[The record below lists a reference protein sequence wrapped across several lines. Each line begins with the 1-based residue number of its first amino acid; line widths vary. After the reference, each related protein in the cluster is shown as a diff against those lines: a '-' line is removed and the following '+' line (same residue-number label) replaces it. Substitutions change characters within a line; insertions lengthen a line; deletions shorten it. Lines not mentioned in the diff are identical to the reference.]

1 VLFIGHRKYFLI
13 CSLLIFQFSVVF
25 GGLKIY
31 PPKMLIKAP
40 FRSSTIT
47 VMNNSPDREEEIWV
61 EFKYGYQT
69 IGENGKYRIL
79 YPSTD
84 ENNNSAAQWLRAY
97 PQRFILP
104 ANGVQVVRIIAAPPA
119 NLSDGEY
126 WARVVIAGTKVKPNV
141 QLQKSPTA
149 IRSNLEMVEK
159 TDVPLHYRK
168 GRLATGLVIRGVNT
182 EIKNDS
188 LKVSVDLSRIGNSSY
203 WGNVS
208 CRLKNN
214 AGKIVSNIKDGVA
227 IYGAIAFPL
236 NLKIGNVPTGTYNL
250 ELNFV
255 TEGSNLPLDY
265 LVKTDPII
273 YSATVEIP

>member
-1 VLFIGHRKYFLI
+1 
-13 CSLLIFQFSVVF
+13 
-25 GGLKIY
+25 
-31 PPKMLIKAP
+31 
-40 FRSSTIT
+40 
-47 VMNNSPDREEEIWV
+47 MNNSPDREEEIWV

-69 IGENGKYRIL
+69 IGEDGKYRIF
-79 YPSTD
+79 YPQTE
-84 ENNNSAAQWLRAY
+84 ENNNSATQWLRAY
-97 PQRFILP
+97 PERFILP
-104 ANGVQVVRIIAAPPA
+104 PNGVQVVRIIAAPPA

-126 WARVVIAGTKVKPNV
+126 WARVVIAATKSKPNV
-141 QLQKSPTA
+141 QLQKSPTT
-149 IRSNLEMVEK
+149 IRSNVEVIEK

-168 GRLATGLVIRGVNT
+168 GQLGTGLVIRGVNT

-188 LKVSVDLSRIGNSSY
+188 LKVSVDLSRIGNTSY

-214 AGKIVSNIKDGVA
+214 MGKTVSNIKDGVA
-227 IYGAIAFPL
+227 IYGDIIFPL

-265 LVKTDPII
+265 LVKTDPITYTTTI
-273 YSATVEIP
+273 EIP